1 VPPLRERRED
11 VPLLAEH
18 FMGEFARQMDRHIHS
33 VPQELIDRM
42 TRHSWPGNIRELEN
56 FIERAVIL
64 SHGEEL
70 NTPPGELETPFSEPA
85 PAEPLTLK
93 DAQRA
98 HIVRTLRETNGIIGA
113 AAHRLGVPR
122 STLFYKMRRL
132 GITARP
138 EPN

>member
-1 VPPLRERRED
+1 
-11 VPLLAEH
+11 LLAAH
-18 FMGEFARQMDRHIHS
+18 FVSEFTRQMDRRINS
-33 VPQELIDRM
+33 IPPELIDRM

-70 NTPPGELETPFSEPA
+70 NTPPGELA
-85 PAEPLTLK
+85 PSFGEQASPDPVTLK

-138 EPN
+138 ESD